1 MTGRRI
7 FNLVYPIIIGISF
20 LLKIL
25 PRKINIFLFQISS
38 GIPTFIGTGIR
49 YILLRALCKKIGRNV
64 YIGRWCTI
72 KNPQN
77 IIIENNVS
85 IHEYCYIDA
94 IGGLII
100 RNNTSIAHNCSLL
113 TFTHNY
119 ENNTIPIKYQKIST
133 NSIVINEN
141 VWIGCG
147 VRILMGIEINN
158 CTIVGANSVVN
169 KNIGPGIYAGVPTKK
184 IKEL

>member
-1 MTGRRI
+1 MTGRKI
-7 FNLVYPIIIGISF
+7 FNFGYPIIMGLSF
-20 LLKIL
+20 FLKIL
-25 PRKINIFLFQISS
+25 PKKINIFLFQISS
-38 GIPTFIGTGIR
+38 GFPTFIGIGIR
-49 YILLRALCKKIGRNV
+49 YIILVAICKKIGKNV

-77 IIIENNVS
+77 MIIGNNVS
-85 IHEYCYIDA
+85 IHENCYIDA

-100 RNNTSIAHNCSLL
+100 SDNTSITHNCSLL

-119 ENNTIPIKYQKIST
+119 SSNKTPIKYQKIST
-133 NSIVINEN
+133 NPITIKEN
-141 VWIGCG
+141 VWVGCG
-147 VRILMGIEINN
+147 VRILNGVTINN
-158 CTIVGANSVVN
+158 RTIVGANSVVN